1 MHFGLPIFTF
11 TFNPIRELTRYL
23 QNPITSNPVMIVAI
37 SLLYAWYVT
46 RVEVLTVGETVKMG
60 GSIGFTR

>member
-1 MHFGLPIFTF
+1 MPFGLLIFTF

-23 QNPITSNPVMIVAI
+23 QNPITSNPAMIVAI
-37 SLLYAWYVT
+37 SLLCVWYVILN
-46 RVEVLTVGETVKMG
+46 EVLTIGETVKMG